1 MWECRAMGNMVKYR
15 PSGRDNKKNQEYP
28 TMNATVLL
36 RTITVAAMM
45 ASLAIHAEERMKIVV
60 TSFPLYDWTRQVI
73 GETPNRFDLEFLQKN
88 GTDLH
93 SYQPTSID
101 LVKVAR
107 CDLFICIG
115 GESDEWSKRALMQ
128 KDTPRR
134 RTLNLLK
141 VLGTAAKMEEDH
153 CNEHHHSDKHHH
165 NDEHNNPDEHIWLS
179 LRHAAKLSTA
189 IAKELAVLDPVNA
202 TNYLKNA
209 KAYNAKLTA
218 LDRAYADA
226 IAKSAHKTLL
236 FADRFPFRYLADDYG
251 LAYFAAFPGCS
262 AESEAS
268 FKTIAFL
275 AQKADALE
283 LPAILT
289 LESSNGKIAKT
300 VRAATKRRNQQ
311 ILKLDSLQSV
321 DEAHAKTVTYLDAMT
336 RNLATLK
343 IALN

>member
-1 MWECRAMGNMVKYR
+1 MIKYQL
-15 PSGRDNKKNQEYP
+15 SGKGRKKKP
-28 TMNATVLL
+28 RISMNAIVLL

-45 ASLAIHAEERMKIVV
+45 ASFAIHAEERMKIVV
-60 TSFPLYDWTRQVI
+60 TSFPLYDWTRQVA
-73 GETPNRFDLEFLQKN
+73 GETSNRFDLEFLQKN

-128 KDTPRR
+128 KDNPRR

-141 VLGTAAKMEEDH
+141 VLGAAVKMEEDH
-153 CNEHHHSDKHHH
+153 GNEHHHGDKHHH
-165 NDEHNNPDEHIWLS
+165 DDEHNNPDEHIWLS
-179 LRHAAKLSTA
+179 LRHAAKLSSA
-189 IAKELAVLDPVNA
+189 IAKELSSLDPENA
-202 TNYLKNA
+202 TNYLNNVN
-209 KAYNAKLTA
+209 AYNAKLTA
-218 LDRAYADA
+218 LDRAYADT
-226 IAKSAHKTLL
+226 IAQSVHKTLL
-236 FADRFPFRYLADDYG
+236 VADRFPFRYLADDYG

-300 VRAATKRRNQQ
+300 VRNATKQRAQK
-311 ILKLDSLQSV
+311 ILTLDSLQSV
-321 DEAHAKTVTYLDAMT
+321 DEAHAKTVTYLDVMT

-343 IALN
+343 SALN